1 MKYIE
6 RINRKRL
13 KEEKKKPKPKEKKLG
28 GKNNGTS

>member
-13 KEEKKKPKPKEKKLG
+13 KKEKKKPKPKEKKLG